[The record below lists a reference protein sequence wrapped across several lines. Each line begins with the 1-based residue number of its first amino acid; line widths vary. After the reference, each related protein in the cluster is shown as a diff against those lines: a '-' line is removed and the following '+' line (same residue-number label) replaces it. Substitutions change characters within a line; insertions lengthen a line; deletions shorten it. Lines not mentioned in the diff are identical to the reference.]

1 MNFHG
6 VNGEAKVGYT
16 KGQESFLQTLKSV
29 YVFFDDEYIPLKV
42 KSVKFTSKVAVIKF
56 EGINSINDILIYK
69 GCIIYADKVEAEDNL
84 GTDEF
89 LADDLIGMNVCI
101 NKKRVGSVTGVSSN
115 GVQPLLSVKTLSGN
129 ISLVPFVK
137 EIVLEVNSKNKQ
149 IEVADIKGL
158 LEL

>member
-16 KGQESFLQTLKSV
+16 KGQESFLNTLKT
-29 YVFFDDEYIPLKV
+29 VFVCLDGEYLAFKV
-42 KSVKFTSKVAVIKF
+42 KSLKFTSKFAVMKF
-56 EGINSINDILIYK
+56 EGINSINDILAYK

-84 GTDEF
+84 EKDEF
-89 LADDLIGMNVCI
+89 LADNLIGMNVFI

-115 GVQPLLSVKTLSGN
+115 GAQPLLSVKTLSGN

-137 EIVLEVNSKNKQ
+137 EIVLAVNAKNKQ